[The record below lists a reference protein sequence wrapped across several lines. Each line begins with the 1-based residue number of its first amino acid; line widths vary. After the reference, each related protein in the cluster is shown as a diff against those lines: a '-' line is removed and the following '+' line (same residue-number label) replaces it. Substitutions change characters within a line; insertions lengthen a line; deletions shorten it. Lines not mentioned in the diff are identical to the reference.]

1 MCLAYWKYAGAWAKS
16 RSDKSTI
23 TDLWTPYQCT
33 IKAASLVEVVK
44 VHQYC
49 NAEMN
54 EKFYT
59 SSIPYAYKHKAHWN
73 FSGFVFFLV
82 DLVPVTHWQSWH
94 PHKVNKM
101 SSHSTM
107 GKCSSVG
114 WPTFCKNWQLF
125 YYLEKPFFSISN
137 SKQFRICEKCNDIHN
152 LINLYINF
160 IFQIGRGHCWLPKF
174 PLCIVGI
181 AGYILLEKT
190 LIKLDWNLFILP
202 GIYLPLIKYFITPS
216 QWKI

>member
-1 MCLAYWKYAGAWAKS
+1 MYLAYWKYAGAWAKS

-23 TDLWTPYQCT
+23 TDLWTPFQCT
-33 IKAASLVEVVK
+33 IKATSLVEVVK

-114 WPTFCKNWQLF
+114 GQHFAKIGNYFTIWKNLLW
-125 YYLEKPFFSISN
+125 SISP
-137 SKQFRICEKCNDIHN
+137 SKTQSIQN
-152 LINLYINF
+152 L
-160 IFQIGRGHCWLPKF
+160 
-174 PLCIVGI
+174 
-181 AGYILLEKT
+181 
-190 LIKLDWNLFILP
+190 
-202 GIYLPLIKYFITPS
+202 
-216 QWKI
+216 